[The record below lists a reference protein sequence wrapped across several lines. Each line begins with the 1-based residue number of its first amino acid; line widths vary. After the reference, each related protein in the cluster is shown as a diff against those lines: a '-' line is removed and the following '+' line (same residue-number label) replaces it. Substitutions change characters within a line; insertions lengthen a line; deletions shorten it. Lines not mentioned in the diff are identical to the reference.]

1 MSKPPDLTATRGNI
15 HVFTLGGT
23 ISMSAGATGVT
34 PTLSGKDL
42 VSNIPGLANTAD
54 LTMHE
59 FCKVPGASLRIDDIC
74 ELASHIAAA
83 FSERADGVVVVL
95 GDEIHAAQLVAKT
108 HSTKPSAFASPGAG
122 PLGWIVESAVVQQL
136 VPTWDRLLLGMS
148 AEANLPSVP
157 LITIC
162 LDDDG
167 AALVV
172 GAKADG
178 LVIEAMGGGHVPAW
192 LVDPIC
198 ALTDRIPVVMTSRTR
213 SGTVLSS
220 TYAFAGSEQDLRR
233 GGVITAGFLPALKA
247 RLLLLL
253 LLRSGADREQIR
265 TVFAQMGL
273 RARTLGKDA

>member
-1 MSKPPDLTATRGNI
+1 MRAPD
-15 HVFTLGGT
+15 F
-23 ISMSAGATGVT
+23 AGADGPANLLAAVT
-34 PTLSGKDL
+34 VAASGL
-42 VSNIPGLANTAD
+42 NFG
-54 LTMHE
+54 
-59 FCKVPGASLRIDDIC
+59 
-74 ELASHIAAA
+74 
-83 FSERADGVVVVL
+83 GVVVVL